1 MPEIGSAHRWE
12 GRVTTDEFFDA
23 TPELQIIRQWARAR
37 YAAEWAVFGGV
48 LLRVAATTGPE
59 VQLPGVIGGRASLNL
74 LCAFVAPSGGGKG
87 ISDKVAR
94 LAWPAPIVER
104 PIGSGEGIAATFVPP
119 KKEGI
124 EPITKAIINVPEI
137 DTLAGIASRQGS
149 ILLAQLKSAA
159 MGEQLGQANSSEAT
173 TRIVPPHTYRLC
185 MSVGAQPAHTGV
197 LFNDTTGGTPQR
209 FLWFLTTDP
218 DMPADVTPDPEP
230 LNSRLPLWRPDAG
243 GVIEIVYGPPEITE
257 TIIGAHIARQRG
269 QEDALDGHAMLT
281 RLKVAA
287 CLAILHH
294 RGVVSE
300 LDWQLSGVVM
310 EVSNR
315 TRDWVVAES
324 RKADRRKIRDRA
336 IGRAV
341 GEEFIADRKL
351 DRAKA
356 AVMRWLDQ
364 HEELPMSDLRK
375 RARSDWRDQV
385 SAAVTELVDSG
396 AVVEIEVDR
405 GHRYRLIEGVH
416 GGRGSTLEN
425 PSSETVDPGSTVDQ
439 IQASADT
446 THAATREFSA
456 EPEFSTHISRS
467 ETLNQ
472 SSALNPE
479 EGIHGDKTADSAIS
493 KTPLHAVAD
502 PTPPTMTARQ
512 WIDAHVSK
520 ILNGGENTVE
530 SLEVYAAGQAA
541 GYKLDNLR
549 QAAKSSGLI
558 SVAARKGS
566 VTIWNLGAG
575 GQNTVVSAEEWLT
588 GWLRS
593 TGGWVK
599 AADVYAAGLAAGY
612 GRDTVKS
619 ASVRAKVDKRGQ
631 SISTEWSVAPAVVER
646 GA

>member
-1 MPEIGSAHRWE
+1 MSETHVPT
-12 GRVTTDEFFDA
+12 VDEFFDA

-209 FLWFLTTDP
+209 FLWFHTTDP
-218 DMPADVTPDPEP
+218 NMPADVTPDPEP
-230 LNSRLPLWRPDAG
+230 LNARLPFWRPDAD
-243 GVIEIVYGPPEITE
+243 GVIEVVYGPPEITE
-257 TIIGAHIARQRG
+257 MIIGAHIARQRG

-324 RKADRRKIRDRA
+324 KKADRRKIRDRA
-336 IGRAV
+336 IGRAMGDEV
-341 GEEFIADRKL
+341 VEDRRL
-351 DRAKA
+351 DRAKEG
-356 AVMRWLDQ
+356 VLRWLERQ
-364 HEELPMSDLRK
+364 GELPANKLRTNLK
-375 RARSDWRDQV
+375 ANLRDYCG
-385 SAAVTELVDSG
+385 AALAELVDAG
-396 AVVEIEVDR
+396 QVVQIEVER
-405 GHRYRLIEGVH
+405 GTRYRLPESTGCTEVQGLKPQLGDGVPPVQ
-416 GGRGSTLEN
+416 GVPL
-425 PSSETVDPGSTVDQ
+425 P
-439 IQASADT
+439 A
-446 THAATREFSA
+446 
-456 EPEFSTHISRS
+456 
-467 ETLNQ
+467 
-472 SSALNPE
+472 
-479 EGIHGDKTADSAIS
+479 
-493 KTPLHAVAD
+493 LHAVTDA
-502 PTPPTMTARQ
+502 PNGTTQKTARQ
-512 WIDAHVSK
+512 WIDAYVSR
-520 ILNGGENTVE
+520 ILDSGVDTVE
-530 SLEVYAAGQAA
+530 SAKVYEAGQVA
-541 GYKLDNLR
+541 GYKIDNLR
-549 QAAKSSGLI
+549 QAAKSSDLI

-566 VTIWNLGAG
+566 VTVWNLGAG
-575 GQNTVVSAEEWLT
+575 GENTVVSAEEWLT

-619 ASVRAKVDKRGQ
+619 ASVRAEVAKRGQ
-631 SISTEWSVAPAVVER
+631 SIATEWCVAPAVVER

>member
-1 MPEIGSAHRWE
+1 MTIDG
-12 GRVTTDEFFDA
+12 FFDA

-37 YAAEWAVFGGV
+37 YAAVWAVFGGV

-94 LAWPAPIVER
+94 LAWRAPIVER

-119 KKEGI
+119 KKEGV

-173 TRIVPPHTYRLC
+173 TRIVPPHSYRLC

-197 LFNDTTGGTPQR
+197 LFDDTTGGTPQR
-209 FLWFLTTDP
+209 FLWFPTTDP

-230 LNSRLPLWRPDAG
+230 LNARLPFWQPDAD

-257 TIIGAHIARQRG
+257 MIIGAHIARQRG

-287 CLAILHH
+287 SLAILHH
-294 RGVVSE
+294 RIVVSE

-324 RKADRRKIRDRA
+324 KKVARQKVRDRA
-336 IGRAV
+336 LVRAAGDEV
-341 GEEFIADRKL
+341 YDQRLL
-351 DRAKA
+351 DRVRNSVTKMLERDGEQSSSELRRRLGKRDKRDLFDQ
-356 AVMRWLDQ
+356 AVAELE
-364 HEELPMSDLRK
+364 HEGMVERVPGKDRGI
-375 RARSDWRDQV
+375 RFRIVGHRDQPGHPPFSQV
-385 SAAVTELVDSG
+385 NDG
-396 AVVEIEVDR
+396 DQF
-405 GHRYRLIEGVH
+405 GHR
-416 GGRGSTLEN
+416 
-425 PSSETVDPGSTVDQ
+425 DQ
-439 IQASADT
+439 MQASDD
-446 THAATREFSA
+446 
-456 EPEFSTHISRS
+456 P
-467 ETLNQ
+467 
-472 SSALNPE
+472 
-479 EGIHGDKTADSAIS
+479 IHTDEAADSATS
-493 KTPLHAVAD
+493 SAPLHVVAN
-502 PTPPTMTARQ
+502 PAPPTMTARQ
-512 WIDAHVSK
+512 WMDVYVSTV
-520 ILNGGENTVE
+520 LDSGVDTVE
-530 SLEVYAAGQAA
+530 SAEVYEAGKAA
-541 GYKLDNLR
+541 GYKIDNLR
-549 QAAKSSGLI
+549 QAAKSSNLI

-566 VTIWNLGAG
+566 VTVWNLGVG
-575 GQNTVVSAEEWLT
+575 GESTIVSAEEWLT

-599 AADVYAAGLAAGY
+599 AADVYTAGLAVGY

-619 ASVRAKVDKRGQ
+619 ASVRAAVNKRGQ
-631 SISTEWSVAPAVVER
+631 SVSTEWSVAPTAVER

>member
-1 MPEIGSAHRWE
+1 MSETHVPTI
-12 GRVTTDEFFDA
+12 DEFFDA

-119 KKEGI
+119 KKEGV

-173 TRIVPPHTYRLC
+173 TRIIPPHTYRLC

-218 DMPADVTPDPEP
+218 NMPADVTPDPEP
-230 LNSRLPLWRPDAG
+230 LNARLPFWRPDAD

-257 TIIGAHIARQRG
+257 MIIGAHIARQRG

-294 RGVVSE
+294 RSTVSE
-300 LDWQLSGVVM
+300 LDWELSGVVM

-324 RKADRRKIRDRA
+324 RKVDRQKVRDRA
-336 IGRAV
+336 LARAAGDEV
-341 GEEFIADRKL
+341 YDQRLL
-351 DRAKA
+351 DRVRNSVTKMLDRDGEQSSSELRRRLGKREKRDLFDQ
-356 AVMRWLDQ
+356 AVAELE
-364 HEELPMSDLRK
+364 HEGMIEQVPGKERGI
-375 RARSDWRDQV
+375 RFRIVGHRDQPGHPPFPQV
-385 SAAVTELVDSG
+385 SGGDQL
-396 AVVEIEVDR
+396 
-405 GHRYRLIEGVH
+405 GHR
-416 GGRGSTLEN
+416 
-425 PSSETVDPGSTVDQ
+425 DQ
-439 IQASADT
+439 IQASDDA
-446 THAATREFSA
+446 THAATAEFSA
-456 EPEFSTHISRS
+456 EPEFSTHIGRS

-479 EGIHGDKTADSAIS
+479 EGIHADESADSVTA

-520 ILNGGENTVE
+520 ILDGGENTVE
-530 SLEVYAAGQAA
+530 SLEVYEAGQAA

-549 QAAKSSGLI
+549 QAAKSSSLI

-566 VTIWNLGAG
+566 VTVWNLGAG
-575 GQNTVVSAEEWLT
+575 GKNTVVSAEEWLT

-599 AADVYAAGLAAGY
+599 AADVYAAGLEAGY

-619 ASVRAKVDKRGQ
+619 ASVRAEVDKRGQ
-631 SISTEWSVAPAVVER
+631 SIATEWSVAPAVVER

>member
-1 MPEIGSAHRWE
+1 MS
-12 GRVTTDEFFDA
+12 TDEFFDT

-218 DMPADVTPDPEP
+218 NMPADLTLDPEP
-230 LNSRLPLWRPDAG
+230 LNARLPFWRPDAD

-257 TIIGAHIARQRG
+257 MIIGAHIARQRG

-294 RGVVSE
+294 RIVVSE

-324 RKADRRKIRDRA
+324 KKADRRKIRDRA
-336 IGRAV
+336 ISRAV
-341 GEEFIADRKL
+341 GEEAVDLRRLTTVRKRIISVLADGDLAGGKL
-351 DRAKA
+351 RAA
-356 AVMRWLDQ
+356 LGRREYRELFDQAVM
-364 HEELPMSDLRK
+364 S
-375 RARSDWRDQV
+375 
-385 SAAVTELVDSG
+385 
-396 AVVEIEVDR
+396 
-405 GHRYRLIEGVH
+405 
-416 GGRGSTLEN
+416 LEN
-425 PSSETVDPGSTVDQ
+425 EGQ
-439 IQASADT
+439 IV
-446 THAATREFSA
+446 
-456 EPEFSTHISRS
+456 
-467 ETLNQ
+467 
-472 SSALNPE
+472 
-479 EGIHGDKTADSAIS
+479 ADSSGPGTRYALFQGLNTEHSVQPTYPLVRGDEQGMNIEQWAS
-493 KTPLHAVAD
+493 IAHVAPESTGRTEVQGLKPQVGDGVPPVQGVPLPTLHAVAD
-502 PTPPTMTARQ
+502 TPEETPQKTARQ
-512 WIDAHVSK
+512 WIDAHVST
-520 ILNGGENTVE
+520 ILDGGVNTVE
-530 SLEVYAAGQAA
+530 SLEVYDAGRAA

-549 QAAKSSGLI
+549 QAAKSSDLI

-566 VTIWNLGAG
+566 VTVWNLGAG
-575 GQNTVVSAEEWLT
+575 GENTVVSAEEWLT

-599 AADVYAAGLAAGY
+599 AADVYAAGLTAGY

-619 ASVRAKVDKRGQ
+619 ASVRAEVDKRGQ
-631 SISTEWSVAPAVVER
+631 SIATEWSVAPAVVER

>member
-1 MPEIGSAHRWE
+1 M
-12 GRVTTDEFFDA
+12 TTDEFFDA
-23 TPELQIIRQWARAR
+23 TPELQTIRQWARAR

-218 DMPADVTPDPEP
+218 DMPSDVTPDPEP
-230 LNSRLPLWRPDAG
+230 LNARLPFWRPDAD

-257 TIIGAHIARQRG
+257 MIIGAHIARQRG

-294 RGVVSE
+294 RSTVSE

-310 EVSNR
+310 QVSNR
-315 TRDWVVAES
+315 TRDWVVTES
-324 RKADRRKIRDRA
+324 KKADRRKIRERA
-336 IGRAV
+336 IGRAMGDEV
-341 GEEFIADRKL
+341 VEDRRL
-351 DRAKA
+351 DRAKEG
-356 AVMRWLDQ
+356 VLRWL
-364 HEELPMSDLRK
+364 ERLGELPANKLRTNLK
-375 RARSDWRDQV
+375 ANLRDYCG
-385 SAAVTELVDSG
+385 AALAELVDSG
-396 AVVEIEVDR
+396 QVVQIEVER
-405 GHRYRLIEGVH
+405 GTRYRLPESTGCTEVQGPKPQVEEGVPPVQ
-416 GGRGSTLEN
+416 GVPLPT
-425 PSSETVDPGSTVDQ
+425 
-439 IQASADT
+439 
-446 THAATREFSA
+446 
-456 EPEFSTHISRS
+456 
-467 ETLNQ
+467 
-472 SSALNPE
+472 
-479 EGIHGDKTADSAIS
+479 
-493 KTPLHAVAD
+493 LHAVTD
-502 PTPPTMTARQ
+502 ISDESPQKTARQ
-512 WIDAHVSK
+512 WIDAYVST
-520 ILNGGENTVE
+520 ILGDGVNTVE
-530 SLEVYAAGQAA
+530 SAKVYEAGQAV
-541 GYKLDNLR
+541 GYKIDNLR
-549 QAAKSSGLI
+549 QAAKSSDLI

-566 VTIWNLGAG
+566 VTVWNLGAG
-575 GQNTVVSAEEWLT
+575 GENTVVSAEEWLT

-599 AADVYAAGLAAGY
+599 AADAYAAGLAAGY

-619 ASVRAKVDKRGQ
+619 ASVRAEVDKRGQ
-631 SISTEWSVAPAVVER
+631 SIATEWSVTPDVVER

>member
-1 MPEIGSAHRWE
+1 MSTA
-12 GRVTTDEFFDA
+12 EFFDA
-23 TPELQIIRQWARAR
+23 TPELQTIRQWARAR

-173 TRIVPPHTYRLC
+173 TRIVPAHTYRLC

-218 DMPADVTPDPEP
+218 DMPADITPDPEP
-230 LNSRLPLWRPDAG
+230 LNARLPFWRPEAD

-257 TIIGAHIARQRG
+257 MIIGAHIARQRG

-324 RKADRRKIRDRA
+324 KKADRRKIRDRA
-336 IGRAV
+336 ISRAV
-341 GEEFIADRKL
+341 GEEAVDLRRLTTVRKRIISVLADGDLAGGKL
-351 DRAKA
+351 RAA
-356 AVMRWLDQ
+356 LGRREYRELFDQAVMSLENEGQIVADSSGPGTRYALFQGLNTEHSVQPTYPLVRGDEQGMNIEQWASIAHAAPESTGRTEVQGLKPQVGDGVPPVQ
-364 HEELPMSDLRK
+364 GVPLAALLYTVPDGHPGPSRTCREWFERHVRGLIENGHTTVDSDSVYTAGQDAGWNLQNLRK
-375 RARSDWRDQV
+375 VASK
-385 SAAVTELVDSG
+385 
-396 AVVEIEVDR
+396 
-405 GHRYRLIEGVH
+405 
-416 GGRGSTLEN
+416 STLVGTAEKRADGTALWN
-425 PSSETVDPGSTVDQ
+425 IGEEATDTW
-439 IQASADT
+439 ISA
-446 THAATREFSA
+446 
-456 EPEFSTHISRS
+456 P
-467 ETLNQ
+467 
-472 SSALNPE
+472 
-479 EGIHGDKTADSAIS
+479 
-493 KTPLHAVAD
+493 
-502 PTPPTMTARQ
+502 Q
-512 WIDAHVSK
+512 WLLDFLRAH
-520 ILNGGENTVE
+520 
-530 SLEVYAAGQAA
+530 
-541 GYKLDNLR
+541 
-549 QAAKSSGLI
+549 
-558 SVAARKGS
+558 
-566 VTIWNLGAG
+566 
-575 GQNTVVSAEEWLT
+575 
-588 GWLRS
+588 
-593 TGGWVK
+593 GGWVRASDVH
-599 AADVYAAGLAAGY
+599 AAAQADPNGPERTSL
-612 GRDTVKS
+612 KS
-619 ASVRAKVDKRGQ
+619 AARAAYVQKRGN
-631 SISTEWSVAPAVVER
+631 SIATEWCLDPSHEQESA
-646 GA
+646 

>member
-1 MPEIGSAHRWE
+1 MSIE
-12 GRVTTDEFFDA
+12 GFFDA

-94 LAWPAPIVER
+94 LAWPAPIIER

-173 TRIVPPHTYRLC
+173 TRIIPPHTYRLC

-218 DMPADVTPDPEP
+218 DMPADITPDPEP
-230 LNSRLPLWRPDAG
+230 LNARLPFWRPEAD

-257 TIIGAHIARQRG
+257 MIIGAHIARQRG

-294 RGVVSE
+294 RIVVSE

-336 IGRAV
+336 LARAAGDEV
-341 GEEFIADRKL
+341 YDQRLL
-351 DRAKA
+351 DRVRNSVTKMLERDGEQSSSELRRRLGKRDKRDLFDQ
-356 AVMRWLDQ
+356 AVAELE
-364 HEELPMSDLRK
+364 HEGMIEQVPGKERGI
-375 RARSDWRDQV
+375 RFRIVGHRDQFGHPPFPQV
-385 SAAVTELVDSG
+385 SDGDQFGHGDQTQASDGAAHAATAE
-396 AVVEIEVDR
+396 
-405 GHRYRLIEGVH
+405 VH

-425 PSSETVDPGSTVDQ
+425 PRSERVDRGSTVDPEPEPEE
-439 IQASADT
+439 SVHADEAAD
-446 THAATREFSA
+446 AAT
-456 EPEFSTHISRS
+456 T
-467 ETLNQ
+467 
-472 SSALNPE
+472 
-479 EGIHGDKTADSAIS
+479 

-549 QAAKSSGLI
+549 QAAKSSDLI

-566 VTIWNLGAG
+566 VTVWNLGAG
-575 GQNTVVSAEEWLT
+575 GENTVVSAEEWLT

-593 TGGWVK
+593 SGGWVT
-599 AADVYAAGLAAGY
+599 AADAYAAGLAAGY

-619 ASVRAKVDKRGQ
+619 ASVRAEVDKRGQ

>member
-1 MPEIGSAHRWE
+1 MNG
-12 GRVTTDEFFDA
+12 DEFFNA
-23 TPELQIIRQWARAR
+23 TPELQIIRQWAHAR

-94 LAWPAPIVER
+94 LAWPAPIIER

-119 KKEGI
+119 KKEGV

-218 DMPADVTPDPEP
+218 NMPADVTPDPEP
-230 LNSRLPLWRPDAG
+230 LNARLPFWRPDAD

-257 TIIGAHIARQRG
+257 MIIGAHIARQRG

-294 RGVVSE
+294 RSTVSE

-324 RKADRRKIRDRA
+324 KKADRRKIRDRA

-405 GHRYRLIEGVH
+405 GHRYRLTEGVH
-416 GGRGSTLEN
+416 GGRGSTLEK
-425 PSSETVDPGSTVDQ
+425 PRSERVDPGSTVDPDR
-439 IQASADT
+439 AP
-446 THAATREFSA
+446 HAALE
-456 EPEFSTHISRS
+456 STGCT
-467 ETLNQ
+467 EVQGPKPQLDDGVPLVQGVPLPT
-472 SSALNPE
+472 
-479 EGIHGDKTADSAIS
+479 
-493 KTPLHAVAD
+493 LHAVAD
-502 PTPPTMTARQ
+502 TPEETPQKTARQ
-512 WIDAHVSK
+512 WIDAYVST
-520 ILNGGENTVE
+520 ILDGGVNTVE
-530 SLEVYAAGQAA
+530 SLEVYDAGRAA

-549 QAAKSSGLI
+549 QAAKSSDLI

-566 VTIWNLGAG
+566 VTVWNLGAG
-575 GQNTVVSAEEWLT
+575 GENTVVSAEEWLT

-599 AADVYAAGLAAGY
+599 AADVYAAGLTAGY

-619 ASVRAKVDKRGQ
+619 ASVRAEVDKRGQ
-631 SISTEWSVAPAVVER
+631 SIATEWSVAPAVVER